1 MSNDAETMRDFL
13 VSLKFD
19 VDEVGQRKFI
29 AVITEVTA
37 NVLKMRAEIKDATSE
52 VVNFITQVTDGLDK
66 LYGQL
71 QKTGSTI
78 EKIKPIDEGAS
89 QAVGSGSVEGFLP
102 KIDILSHANGGHVNT
117 ASLITSMS
125 EPLLKATMGCADQN
139 TNTLDSDDI
148 FNAIEGLVKW
158 LNKGEA
164 SANGL
169 LKTLNELWK
178 FTGRKMTLGILFNLN
193 SRLNALQEEA
203 RKNHETVGET
213 IQRQRKEREANKK
226 PLLTFDQLN
235 SWISTHGLYVASD
248 LTPFFSKD
256 NYEKYQKQ
264 LDGSKPIID
273 KDHNQKVAGI
283 PKYQKQLDGGELII
297 DKDHSQKI
305 ADIPRK
311 VSGQSSKAK
320 KKRKNKPLNKDHHK
334 AGIAKQP
341 DTHQSLNAVN
351 QSMDILNS
359 ELTETRI
366 KKLMSS
372 RGARNNNPLNMNF
385 ANQRGAV
392 REDSPGHRFAKFPDA
407 YSGLKATAHQLRR
420 YFSGKT
426 TGKKLQTIASIIPT
440 WAPSKDGN
448 KTKAYIASVSKMM
461 GVSKDAFLDLTDPNV
476 MQHLID
482 SMMVVEIGGN
492 PYSPEFIRAA
502 ILGVPPS
509 ENKPLGLTKHLN
521 NVANYWKN
529 ISIDPHML
537 SGAMTNINSMINHQ
551 GVTHNF
557 MLRSLIPAGNNNM
570 NGIGEVNYHIEI
582 NGVESPREAAR
593 LTGETVERTHS
604 MLLRNMQTQVR

>member
-37 NVLKMRAEIKDATSE
+37 NVLKMRAEIEDATSA

-78 EKIKPIDEGAS
+78 EKIKPINEGAS
-89 QAVGSGSVEGFLP
+89 QAVGSGSVERFLP

-125 EPLLKATMGCADQN
+125 ELLLKATMGCADQN

-178 FTGRKMTLGILFNLN
+178 FTGRKMTLGILFDLN

-213 IQRQRKEREANKK
+213 IQRRQKEREANKK

-235 SWISTHGLYVASD
+235 SWMPTHGLYMASD

-264 LDGSKPIID
+264 LDDSKPIID
-273 KDHNQKVAGI
+273 KDHSQKV
-283 PKYQKQLDGGELII
+283 
-297 DKDHSQKI
+297 

-320 KKRKNKPLNKDHHK
+320 KKRKNKPLNKDHLK
-334 AGIAKQP
+334 TGIVKQP
-341 DTHQSLNAVN
+341 DTHHSLKATVN

-385 ANQRGAV
+385 AHQRGAV

-448 KTKAYIASVSKMM
+448 KTKAHIAGVSKMM
-461 GVSKDAFLDLTDPNV
+461 NVSKDAFLDLTDPNV

-482 SMMVVEIGGN
+482 SMMVVAIGGN

-502 ILGVPPS
+502 ILGLPPP

-557 MLRSLIPAGNNNM
+557 MLSSLIPAGNNNM